1 MLKFSAENSTK
12 EWSQDGWII
21 MGCSAA
27 AAVFVGTA
35 TLFSIVLVCCLHRH
49 CYQRRRRMMI
59 AIPPSITYRK
69 PIHYYDEVA
78 LPKQELG
85 MKINEV
91 YYSTVQ

>member
-1 MLKFSAENSTK
+1 MLKFNDENSTK
-12 EWSQDGWII
+12 EWSQDEWII
-21 MGCSAA
+21 VGGSAA
-27 AAVFVGTA
+27 ASAFIGTSI
-35 TLFSIVLVCCLHRH
+35 LFSIVTLCCLHRH

-59 AIPPSITYRK
+59 TIPPSITYRK

-78 LPKQELG
+78 PPKQELG